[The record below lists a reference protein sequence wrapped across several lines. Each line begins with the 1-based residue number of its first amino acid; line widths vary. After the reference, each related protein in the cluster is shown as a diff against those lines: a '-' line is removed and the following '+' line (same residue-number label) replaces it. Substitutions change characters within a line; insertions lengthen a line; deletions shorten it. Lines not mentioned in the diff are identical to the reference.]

1 MTNFIKPYN
10 PDWITE
16 FEALKNYLITG
27 LKDFDIDIQH
37 IGSTSIPG
45 LCAKPIIDIDII
57 LKQKIQLGDISAKL
71 EKLGYKNKGEQGIS
85 GRHAFRQTS
94 GLTPSTADRK
104 KWQEHHLY
112 VCYPESL
119 ALKNHLLFR
128 DVLIQN
134 KDLVNEYAQLKINLT
149 KEKDMT
155 REKYTMQKTHF
166 ILSVLALNGLD
177 EKELNEIKAANL

>member
-71 EKLGYKNKGEQGIS
+71 EKLGYKKQRRTRN
-85 GRHAFRQTS
+85 FR
-94 GLTPSTADRK
+94 TPR
-104 KWQEHHLY
+104 L
-112 VCYPESL
+112 
-119 ALKNHLLFR
+119 
-128 DVLIQN
+128 
-134 KDLVNEYAQLKINLT
+134 
-149 KEKDMT
+149 
-155 REKYTMQKTHF
+155 
-166 ILSVLALNGLD
+166 
-177 EKELNEIKAANL
+177 